1 MTNRSP
7 QHASSGVHRLHRLLD
22 RTTQPPTEVVEAIAL
37 LGRDHDLARV
47 LELVAVLRRQL
58 IVASLAL
65 GAGGLALAFDTA
77 WATATIDSSAV
88 VVLVFALIRPGSSG
102 C

>member
-1 MTNRSP
+1 MTNRST
-7 QHASSGVHRLHRLLD
+7 QHAGSGVDRLHRLLD

-37 LGRDHDLARV
+37 LGLDHDLARV

-58 IVASLAL
+58 LVASLAL